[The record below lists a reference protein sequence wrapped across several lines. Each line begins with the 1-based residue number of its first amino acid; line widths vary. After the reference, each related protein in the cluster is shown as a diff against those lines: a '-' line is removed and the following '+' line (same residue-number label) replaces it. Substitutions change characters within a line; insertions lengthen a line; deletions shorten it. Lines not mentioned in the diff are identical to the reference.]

1 MKKIT
6 LIAALAAIISSGSA
20 SAQTI
25 GPRWPTTTK
34 SVYLHIAMPAG
45 CDPALGRA
53 VSNWNAQGSRFYYQW
68 DAANNLTTTRGTET
82 TAQIVTVEDGYPT
95 NSTALASTN
104 LWTSGSTI
112 TQADVIVKAD
122 YLWYYGDESGGRFHC
137 PSTRSSPPSGSF
149 DYESTMTHELGHA
162 LGFGEANNTACVM
175 HYSQPAGVVR
185 RTPCSTETTALR
197 NAYGVR

>member
-122 YLWYYGDESGGRFHC
+122 YLWYYGDECVGR
-137 PSTRSSPPSGSF
+137 
-149 DYESTMTHELGHA
+149 
-162 LGFGEANNTACVM
+162 
-175 HYSQPAGVVR
+175 
-185 RTPCSTETTALR
+185 
-197 NAYGVR
+197 